1 MSVKPR
7 SSLLFRHSHDLHL
20 ISKIIY
26 VVLFTVEGRG
36 ELKRCFSCTRTGA
49 DSFLLVWW
57 KGGVER
63 NGVSL
68 PHAPEPNVLST
79 VAGRGGE
86 NRCIVRTRIGGHSIF
101 V

>member
-1 MSVKPR
+1 M
-7 SSLLFRHSHDLHL
+7 SHDLHL

-49 DSFLLVWW
+49 YSFLLVWW

-63 NGVSL
+63 NCVSL

-86 NRCIVRTRIGGHSIF
+86 NRCIVRTRTGGHSIF